1 MHCSRVFRSSVPS
14 DLLPSSPRGR
24 PSGTA
29 RVNAAALDQ
38 WNGGSVPVA
47 ECRTEGAVRQGNRP
61 ARHIPEGTLPGPV
74 RSQGRV
80 ARCVIQNWPH
90 VLSAPRRARTLQ
102 GARGRGR
109 TPVVSYVGYS
119 LKESWGEPWVV
130 MGTTLTRQSTL
141 PGSSTG
147 TNAHSAVPPQ
157 QAQLPQAPPG
167 ADQPPVNA

>member
-1 MHCSRVFRSSVPS
+1 MEWGVGPGGEVPH
-14 DLLPSSPRGR
+14 RGCC
-24 PSGTA
+24 PAGKS
-29 RVNAAALDQ
+29 
-38 WNGGSVPVA
+38 
-47 ECRTEGAVRQGNRP
+47 P
-61 ARHIPEGTLPGPV
+61 ARHIPEGMLPGPV

-80 ARCVIQNWPH
+80 TRCVIQNWPH

-157 QAQLPQAPPG
+157 QAQLPQAQLPQSPSG